1 MVSKLRII
9 WKLTVH
15 TNDATAGVE
24 GAKGGVRAVASAA
37 AAGATAAGSNSQ
49 TADIGFDEATD
60 FEATAAPAGYGAIVL
75 QGATGL
81 YSLPA
86 AFTAL
91 STAIDE
97 TAFALVYWNGKDD
110 HATGEHLPHR
120 YLVRHGHTADQGR
133 AGRSRAGRRQ

>member
-1 MVSKLRII
+1 MRASGAAAS
-9 WKLTVH
+9 VH

-24 GAKGGVRAVASAA
+24 GVTGGVR

-97 TAFALVYWNGKDD
+97 TAFALVYWNGVDD

>member
-1 MVSKLRII
+1 M
-9 WKLTVH
+9 
-15 TNDATAGVE
+15 
-24 GAKGGVRAVASAA
+24 ASTA
-37 AAGATAAGSNSQ
+37 AAGATAAGSNSP
-49 TADIGFDEATD
+49 AGIGFDEATD

-97 TAFALVYWNGKDD
+97 TAFALVYWNGEDD